1 MPINHERRLVVQ
13 SPYNKKRLGDH
24 LRIVYIDDSK
34 QENRYQLLCS
44 IAVDDATFDDLEQHL
59 GFFLYEMI
67 QPDVGQEFE
76 FHATD
81 ALAANP
87 PFDKIKRDKA
97 IDIFETAI
105 MAIEMLRIP
114 VIYAAVDLKK
124 LYATNYATT
133 NPVDMAFRI
142 LVKLIEAW
150 FKENEPSRLGLLI
163 CDDTDKSVKHA
174 MQNAFHLFRKRTMT
188 IPMYRGELEHLHDDM
203 YFGDS
208 KWSKGIQLADICA
221 LIIGRHL
228 LGYSDTEDLYLKLE
242 KHIAKCACE
251 PL

>member
-1 MPINHERRLVVQ
+1 MQKPCIQYRR
-13 SPYNKKRLGDH
+13 RLGDH
-24 LRIVYIDDSK
+24 VRIVYIDDSK
-34 QENRYQLLCS
+34 QENRFQLLC
-44 IAVDDATFDDLEQHL
+44 AVEVDDATFDDLEQHL
-59 GFFLYEMI
+59 GFFLYELV
-67 QPDVGQEFE
+67 QPDVGREFDE

-81 ALAANP
+81 VLAGRP
-87 PFDKIKRDKA
+87 PFDKLERQRA
-97 IDIFETAI
+97 IEIVETAI
-105 MAIEMLRIP
+105 AAIDMFHIP

-133 NPVDMAFRI
+133 NPVDMAFRM
-142 LVKLIEAW
+142 LVKLIEVW
-150 FKENEPSRLGLLI
+150 FKENEPNGLGLLI

-174 MQNAFHLFRKRTMT
+174 MQNAFHLFRNRTMT
-188 IPMYRGELEHLHDDM
+188 SPMCRGELEHLHDDM

-242 KHIAKCACE
+242 KDIVKSACE